1 MKSHPKLK
9 PENNNLAGKRE
20 KNPEISMQQ
29 TRPTNILIVEDD
41 EDDFLIIKE
50 SISDIPGKQ
59 FNIDWC
65 YTFEEALENISN
77 CRYDLYFVDY
87 LLGAK
92 TGLELLREA
101 IDKGCEDPIVMLT
114 GIGNR
119 DIDIEAMKVGAV
131 DYLVKS
137 DINTEKL
144 ERCIRYALERST
156 YLRALR
162 ANERKFHSIF
172 ERSKDAVFLADE
184 KLVFRDVNVA
194 TCELFKYNKEELL
207 RISLTGLFA
216 RRDTADLI
224 EEKLKSAGEVEDLE
238 VELLTRKKEKRNCIL
253 SISRET
259 NSSGGT
265 YIQGIIHDITTLKR
279 IERATFQIEKLRST
293 AMLLRTLA
301 HEVRNP
307 LTNINL
313 SVEQLKPDIHG
324 DDATI
329 YLDIIAR
336 NCGRID
342 ALISELLDLSRPA
355 EISLQRVSLQSIM
368 DRTVAAAADRI
379 SLKGIGLEQAYPSE
393 PTHIM
398 ADSEKLKIA
407 FLNIIINAIEAV
419 PRDSGKIS
427 ISIRDEAP
435 NYKLLIT
442 DNGGG
447 IPEENLSRIFEPY
460 FTSKTNGF
468 GLGLAAT
475 WNILQSHHAGIEVN
489 SQIGEGTHFVIS
501 FEQAD

>member
-1 MKSHPKLK
+1 MHQS
-9 PENNNLAGKRE
+9 
-20 KNPEISMQQ
+20 
-29 TRPTNILIVEDD
+29 RPTNILIVEDD
-41 EDDFLIIKE
+41 EDDFLIIKAC
-50 SISDIPGKQ
+50 ISDILGKQ

-65 YTFEEALENISN
+65 YTFDDAMDNIGKR
-77 CRYDLYFVDY
+77 RYDIYFVDY

-92 TGLELLREA
+92 TGLELLQEA
-101 IDKGCEDPIVMLT
+101 IDMGCEDPIVLLT

-119 DIDIEAMKVGAV
+119 EIDVEAMKIGAV

-144 ERCIRYALERST
+144 ERCIRYSLERSA
-156 YLRALR
+156 YLRALK

-184 KLVFRDVNVA
+184 KLVFRDVNAA
-194 TCELFKYNKEELL
+194 TCDLFKYNKEELL
-207 RISLTGLFA
+207 RIPITGLFA
-216 RRDTADLI
+216 RQETADQL

-238 VELLTRKKEKRNCIL
+238 VEMLTRKKEKRNCIL

-259 NSSGGT
+259 DSSGGT
-265 YIQGIIHDITTLKR
+265 YIQGIIHDITNLKR

-293 AMLLRTLA
+293 ATLLRTLA

-313 SVEQLKPDIHG
+313 SIEQLKPDILG
-324 DDATI
+324 EDATI
-329 YLDIIAR
+329 YLDIITR

-355 EISLQRVSLQSIM
+355 EISLQRVSLQSIL
-368 DRTVAAAADRI
+368 DKTVAAAADRI
-379 SLKGIGLEQAYPSE
+379 SLKGITLEQVYPQE
-393 PTHIM
+393 PTHVM

-419 PRDSGKIS
+419 PKESGKIS
-427 ISIRDEAP
+427 ISIKEEAP
-435 NYKLLIT
+435 FHKVLIT

-475 WNILQSHHAGIEVN
+475 WNILQSHHASIDVN
-489 SQIGEGTHFVIS
+489 SQTGEGTHFIIG
-501 FEQAD
+501 FEHAD